1 MQMFR
6 KKDGKNPTKKNMEAF
21 KYNEVLD
28 YVVKLAP
35 YYSQN
40 KDVDPRAMPVVLPL
54 GRLISVVDA
63 YIHGGVAGIANNDY
77 QKLMES
83 SEKIRERLTAVGAV
97 VESMEDAGL
106 DYKEVDE

>member
-1 MQMFR
+1 MRMFQ
-6 KKDGKNPTKKNMEAF
+6 KKDGKKPTKKNVETF

-35 YYSQN
+35 FYSQN
-40 KDVDPRAMPVVLPL
+40 REVDPRAMPVVLPL
-54 GRLISVVDA
+54 GRLISVIDA
-63 YIHGGVAGIANNDY
+63 YIHKGVNGIVNNDY

-83 SEKIRERLTAVGAV
+83 AEQIRERLSTVGAV
-97 VESMEDAGL
+97 VESMENAGL